1 MMPNVKGITGGGKD
15 MLSGLEGR
23 ASVFGLNETDYTKVD
38 PSQNPITTFDVVEND
53 DGSLDL
59 KRFGG

>member
-1 MMPNVKGITGGGKD
+1 